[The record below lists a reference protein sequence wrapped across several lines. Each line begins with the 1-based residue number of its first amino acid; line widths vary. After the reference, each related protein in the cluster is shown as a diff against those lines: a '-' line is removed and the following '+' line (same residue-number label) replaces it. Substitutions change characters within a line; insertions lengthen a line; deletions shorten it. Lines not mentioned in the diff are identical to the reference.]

1 MEYTGDILG
10 SFLLPIRI
18 WEEDVSM
25 LYLIYVLSGLAGG
38 VLTGMAGLTAAMV
51 LTPILCGAC
60 GWSGY
65 DAVTLSLIAN
75 VPSALVT
82 SYTFY
87 KNGNMDIKRGMPVA
101 VVSFAGAVV
110 GSYLGYLFS
119 RVSENG
125 ISYIVIISNLF
136 MAVKFF
142 LPVKEK
148 EKKQTLSSAEEKKAK
163 TRTAIA
169 LVLGFLIGVE
179 CGFMGSA
186 GGVLMLMVLTM
197 VLGMDTKL
205 AVGTSS
211 LVMCLVALTG
221 AVSHVAMG
229 ASVELLPGV
238 VVTVMCTLGAVGSA
252 RFANR
257 VEEKVL
263 NRAAGVVLILVSL
276 VSWALSA

>member
-1 MEYTGDILG
+1 M
-10 SFLLPIRI
+10 
-18 WEEDVSM
+18 M
-25 LYLIYVLSGLAGG
+25 YLIYALSGLAGG

-82 SYTFY
+82 SVTFY
-87 KNGNMDIKRGMPVA
+87 KNGNMDRKRGMPVA
-101 VVSFAGAVV
+101 AVSFAGAVA

-119 RVSENG
+119 MVSENG
-125 ISYIVIISNLF
+125 ISYIVIISNLV

-142 LPVKEK
+142 LPTKQKKESL
-148 EKKQTLSSAEEKKAK
+148 TTAEEKTANAK
-163 TRTAIA
+163 TVIA
-169 LVLGFLIGVE
+169 LILGFLIGVE

-197 VLGMDTKL
+197 ILGMDTKL

-211 LVMCLVALTG
+211 LVMTLVALTG
-221 AVSHVAMG
+221 AVSHAAMG
-229 ASVELLPGV
+229 ARVDLIPGIL
-238 VVTVMCTLGAVGSA
+238 VTVMCTIGAVGSA
-252 RFANR
+252 RFANK
-257 VEEKVL
+257 VDEKLL
-263 NRAAGVVLILVSL
+263 NRSAGIVLVLVSV
-276 VSWALSA
+276 VSWVLSN